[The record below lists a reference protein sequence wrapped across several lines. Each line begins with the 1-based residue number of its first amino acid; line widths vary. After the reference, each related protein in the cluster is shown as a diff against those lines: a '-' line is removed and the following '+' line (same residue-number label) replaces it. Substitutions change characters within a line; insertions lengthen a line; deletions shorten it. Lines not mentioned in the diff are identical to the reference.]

1 MQKKTNYLNRMSDLI
16 NPLLNRSGMII
27 DSPFEYLATKKRLM
41 IVGFNPGGVPDH
53 NETTIEED
61 WMRHTS
67 DESFN
72 ALKESWGQDKILIP
86 GNHPIQIFYQKLI
99 DNTDLTEEDILYT
112 NLYWQRSK
120 SVSDLRIDSI
130 LEKQCKEGFL
140 LNLET
145 HQPECIC
152 FIGHSTEEIV
162 SKEWAASSFRDGQPD
177 DYPWGNQK
185 IKFQK
190 IRFPEN
196 TIRTFSI
203 PHQSRFG
210 IGYHDKRLESV
221 LKALYRC
228 LN

>member
-27 DSPFEYLATKKRLM
+27 NSPFEYLATKKRLM
-41 IVGFNPGGVPDH
+41 IVGFNPGGVPNH

-61 WMRHTS
+61 WSRHIS

-99 DNTDLTEEDILYT
+99 DNTDLAEEDILYT

-145 HQPECIC
+145 HQPESIC
-152 FIGHSTEEIV
+152 FLGHQTHDHI
-162 SKEWAASSFRDGQPD
+162 SKEWASVSLACGEIN
-177 DYPWGNQK
+177 YPWGNSQV
-185 IKFQK
+185 IKFHRMK
-190 IRFPEN
+190 FEN
-196 TIRTFSI
+196 FRVGTFSV
-203 PHQSRFG
+203 PHPSRFG
-210 IGYHDKRLESV
+210 IGDNQNRLDSI
-221 LKALYRC
+221 LKALNRC
-228 LN
+228 LD

>member
-1 MQKKTNYLNRMSDLI
+1 MQEKAEYLNRMSDLI

-27 DSPFEYLATKKRLM
+27 NSPFEYLAKKKKLM
-41 IVGFNPGGVPDH
+41 IVGYNPGNVPDI
-53 NETTIEED
+53 NKTTINED
-61 WMRHTS
+61 WLRHTN

-72 ALKESWGQDKILIP
+72 PLHESWGHYLP
-86 GNHPIQIFYQKLI
+86 GCHPIQIFYQRLI
-99 DNTDLTEEDILYT
+99 DNTDLNETDILYT
-112 NLYWQRSK
+112 NLYWERSNGIE
-120 SVSDLRIDSI
+120 DLEIDPI
-130 LEKQCKEGFL
+130 LEKQCKKAFF